1 MGYRPSLNANKVL
14 MKMSWQAEGVSKL
27 QSYVVQTYNFKI
39 QGRPPGILSNKYYFM
54 RHLKFSA
61 AVLMEILV
69 F

>member
-1 MGYRPSLNANKVL
+1 MGHRPSVNANKVL
-14 MKMSWQAEGVSKL
+14 MKMLWQAEGVSKL
-27 QSYVVQTYNFKI
+27 RSYVVQAVNFKT
-39 QGRPPGILSNKYYFM
+39 QGGPPDILSNKYYFM